1 MSRDGS
7 KEMTDIRHD
16 LAKTAEDLTDLA
28 KEAAYLAIGIGIL
41 GFHKAQVRRQDLA
54 DAAVRARRAGD
65 VEGSLAE
72 ARKQVAKRLQDFD
85 ATLGELIKALDST
98 LDPMWQRLPEP
109 AQSAVQQ
116 ARVTR
121 DQVRVRIF
129 RFAV

>member
-1 MSRDGS
+1 
-7 KEMTDIRHD
+7 MTDIRLD

-41 GFHKAQVRRQDLA
+41 GFHKAQVRRQGLV
-54 DAAVRARRAGD
+54 DAAERARRAGD
-65 VEGSLAE
+65 VEGSLTE
-72 ARKQVAKRLQDFD
+72 ARKQVAKRLKDFD

-116 ARVTR
+116 ARDTR

-129 RFAV
+129 NFAV

>member
-1 MSRDGS
+1 
-7 KEMTDIRHD
+7 MTDIRHD

-28 KEAAYLAIGIGIL
+28 KEAAYLVIGIGIL
-41 GFHKAQVRRQDLA
+41 GFHKAQVRRQDLT

-72 ARKQVAKRLQDFD
+72 ARKQVAKRLKDFD

-109 AQSAVQQ
+109 AQTAVQQ
-116 ARVTR
+116 ARDTR

>member
-1 MSRDGS
+1 
-7 KEMTDIRHD
+7 MTDIRHD
-16 LAKTAEDLTDLA
+16 LAKSAEDLTALA

-41 GFHKAQVRRQDLA
+41 GFHKAQVRRQDLVE
-54 DAAVRARRAGD
+54 AAERARRAD

-72 ARKQVAKRLQDFD
+72 ARRQVSRRLKDFD

-109 AQSAVQQ
+109 AQTAVQQ
-116 ARVTR
+116 ARDTR

-129 RFAV
+129 NFAV

>member
-1 MSRDGS
+1 
-7 KEMTDIRHD
+7 MTDIRHD

-54 DAAVRARRAGD
+54 GAAERARRAGD

-72 ARKQVAKRLQDFD
+72 ARKQVAKRLKDFD
-85 ATLGELIKALDST
+85 ATLGELIRALDST

-116 ARVTR
+116 ARDAR

-129 RFAV
+129 SFAV